1 MKHRIFIA
9 INLSEKAKSEV
20 LDAQERMKK
29 FELPVKW
36 VLPENIHVTLAFLGY
51 LEDEQLEEVKKA
63 VEEATLGISSF
74 RLSTENL
81 DFFPNIK
88 QTRVVVVHLKG
99 NTVMF
104 KINKNLRESL
114 KKLPYIQLEERAF
127 KPHLS
132 LGRVKKEGWE
142 RKSGAPAKLKEI
154 KVCANWEVKSVDVME
169 SKLRPEEA
177 RYRIIKSCEL
187 RG

>member
-20 LDAQERMKK
+20 LDAQGRMKK

-36 VLPENIHVTLAFLGY
+36 VSPENIHVTLAFLGY

-74 RLSTENL
+74 RLSTGVL

-88 QTRVVVVHLKG
+88 RARVVVVHLKG
-99 NTVMF
+99 DTVVF
-104 KINKNLRESL
+104 KMNKNLREGL
-114 KKLPYIQLEERAF
+114 AKFPYIRLEERAF
-127 KPHLS
+127 KPHLT
-132 LGRVKKEGWE
+132 LGRVKKEGWG
-142 RKSGAPAKLKEI
+142 RKSGALEKLKDI
-154 KVCANWEVKSVDVME
+154 KICANWEVKSIDIME
-169 SKLRPEEA
+169 SKLTPEGA
-177 RYRIIKSCEL
+177 KYKIVKSCEL
-187 RG
+187 KG